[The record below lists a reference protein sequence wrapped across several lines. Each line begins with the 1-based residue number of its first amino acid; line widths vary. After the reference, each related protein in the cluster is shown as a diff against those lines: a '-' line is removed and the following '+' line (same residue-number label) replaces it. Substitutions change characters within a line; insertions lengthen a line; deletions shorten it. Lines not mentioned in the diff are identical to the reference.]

1 MVSREAAADPNSA
14 TFKSTLDIFR
24 QSYSATPAFFW
35 LATKTNTRQS
45 QIDAGRA
52 WVRAHLSATSQ
63 GLVMQPV
70 SQTLQEYPEM
80 KPHYSRIHEMLAE
93 GDETIQ
99 MLGRLG
105 YASAKG
111 PAPRWPLESF
121 LRSA

>member
-1 MVSREAAADPNSA
+1 
-14 TFKSTLDIFR
+14 
-24 QSYSATPAFFW
+24 
-35 LATKTNTRQS
+35 
-45 QIDAGRA
+45 
-52 WVRAHLSATSQ
+52 
-63 GLVMQPV
+63 MQPV
-70 SQTLQEYPEM
+70 SQSLQEYPEM

-121 LRSA
+121 LRSAWWKWLLVRLGSHPVHRV